1 MSDLSDFEDEMKI
14 DVPMIISQKVDT
26 WMDINSPSTSTNSS
40 TLTQPFKPPAMVK
53 KSSRQDQDQDT
64 AKTNMGSCLLFS
76 FSNNSK
82 PKPPDQDEI
91 HRASMKT
98 CRMLDQA
105 VKTRAGAQRDLQK
118 FNNSFNRRKPHDF
131 FSFSFKFTPYF
142 NKYKS
147 PFLTS
152 FRSKLLDFSTELQDQ
167 AISKVKDLLRETISA
182 TDGTIGACES
192 TLTRNLSA
200 SNSEELHNAITQAM
214 RRTKKD
220 ASSISIPDL

>member
-1 MSDLSDFEDEMKI
+1 MSDLSDFEDEMKM

-26 WMDINSPSTSTNSS
+26 WMDVNSQSTSTNNSA
-40 TLTQPFKPPAMVK
+40 LTQPFKPPAILK
-53 KSSRQDQDQDT
+53 KSRQDQDQDT
-64 AKTNMGSCLLFS
+64 VKTNMGSCLLFS

-82 PKPPDQDEI
+82 PKTQDQDEL
-91 HRASMKT
+91 HKASMKT

-105 VKTRAGAQRDLQK
+105 VKTRAGAQRDLHK

-152 FRSKLLDFSTELQDQ
+152 FRSKLLDFSNELQDQ
-167 AISKVKDLLRETISA
+167 AVSKVKDLLRETISA

-200 SNSEELHNAITQAM
+200 SNSEELHSAVTQAM